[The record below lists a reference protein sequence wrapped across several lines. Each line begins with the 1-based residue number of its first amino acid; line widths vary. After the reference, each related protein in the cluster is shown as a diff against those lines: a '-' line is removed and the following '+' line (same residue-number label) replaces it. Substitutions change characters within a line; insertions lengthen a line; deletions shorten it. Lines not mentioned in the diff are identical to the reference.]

1 MNNALELS
9 KQQIKD
15 AVLQNGY
22 VVARS
27 ESHEGAERILFFKP
41 HDMEFLTKEAA
52 DVNHVEFKLFYAGC
66 IALSWIKEIDGDVGR
81 ITMYC
86 HGLIS
91 YTQDWSNFISDED
104 AYRIENDRDGPAL
117 HVYSAKTQY
126 LIYRGSFD
134 ENDKRDGFGY
144 GYDADTGRCLFYGY
158 FINDELQG
166 KLQEFLE
173 DDTMIEY
180 GDDCYYKGGCI
191 YNENEDRYLRDGAGT
206 VYYDGDV
213 TYSSRWSNGHEDAL
227 LFVDKSEDFLLTQ
240 TLGSI
245 LISSNCCNEARFT
258 TLRLL
263 SMPMLTSVTVE
274 DDCFAH
280 VEMVMLQSLP
290 KLTVFKVGSRS
301 FTEAPD
307 GCALNTKRSFSVWS
321 CPRLH
326 TLSIGDHSFS
336 DYSIFLLADLNALET
351 LSIGAIGTDSSCF
364 AFSALVL
371 SRLVLLLLSRLD
383 LPELTHVRLGDRC
396 FMYAPIVQFASLS
409 ALKRIDLGEAAC
421 CGSGEPGCKVFFSA
435 LPRLYS
441 IQSVRYS
448 FQAMRELHCDS
459 SLSAGV

>member
-1 MNNALELS
+1 
-9 KQQIKD
+9 
-15 AVLQNGY
+15 
-22 VVARS
+22 
-27 ESHEGAERILFFKP
+27 
-41 HDMEFLTKEAA
+41 
-52 DVNHVEFKLFYAGC
+52 
-66 IALSWIKEIDGDVGR
+66 
-81 ITMYC
+81 
-86 HGLIS
+86 
-91 YTQDWSNFISDED
+91 
-104 AYRIENDRDGPAL
+104 
-117 HVYSAKTQY
+117 
-126 LIYRGSFD
+126 
-134 ENDKRDGFGY
+134 
-144 GYDADTGRCLFYGY
+144 
-158 FINDELQG
+158 
-166 KLQEFLE
+166 
-173 DDTMIEY
+173 
-180 GDDCYYKGGCI
+180 
-191 YNENEDRYLRDGAGT
+191 
-206 VYYDGDV
+206 
-213 TYSSRWSNGHEDAL
+213 
-227 LFVDKSEDFLLTQ
+227 
-240 TLGSI
+240 
-245 LISSNCCNEARFT
+245 
-258 TLRLL
+258 
-263 SMPMLTSVTVE
+263 
-274 DDCFAH
+274 
-280 VEMVMLQSLP
+280 MLQSLP

-371 SRLVLLLLSRLD
+371 SRLVRLLPSHLD